1 MARMTL
7 MRRLKPGRAATE
19 VHHDIQNQT
28 IGRFIPSGLTLLAL
42 CSGTTAIRFAL
53 MENWKAAVIAI
64 IVAAVLD
71 TMDGKV
77 ARMLGADSKFGAQLD
92 SLADLV
98 SFGIAP
104 SVLVYMWTLHQAGGA
119 GWTIA
124 LAFCVCC
131 AIRLARFNIETVDAE
146 DSVAANAHFT
156 GVPTPAAACMILLT
170 MLLSFQFK
178 GTVAGAWL
186 SDPILNGAIVAVV
199 SLLMVSRLPT
209 LSLKNFH
216 LPRKLRVLAVL
227 AAAGIVT
234 LAVLWPWATLS
245 GGLILYIATLPL
257 GARPRGERRRRF
269 GRHLPPAE

>member
-1 MARMTL
+1 
-7 MRRLKPGRAATE
+7 MRRFRSGRATAKIRDE
-19 VHHDIQNQT
+19 MHDAPSF
-28 IGRFIPSGLTLLAL
+28 GRFVPSGLTLLGL

-53 MENWKAAVIAI
+53 MGHWQAAVIAI
-64 IVAAVLD
+64 VIAAVLD
-71 TMDGKV
+71 TLDGKL
-77 ARMLGADSKFGAQLD
+77 ARMIGADSKFGAQLD

-104 SVLVYMWTLHQAGGA
+104 SVLVYMWTLNQAGGA

-124 LAFCVCC
+124 LVFCVCC

-146 DSVAANAHFT
+146 DHDDANRHFT
-156 GVPTPAAACMILLT
+156 GVPTPAAACIILLP

-178 GTVAGAWL
+178 GTLLA
-186 SDPILNGAIVAVV
+186 DPILNGAVVSIV

-216 LPRKLRVLAVL
+216 LPKKLRPVAAL
-227 AAAGIVT
+227 AAAGVVT

-245 GGLILYIATLPL
+245 GGLILYILTLPL
-257 GARPRGERRRRF
+257 GARPRSERRRF
-269 GRHLPPAE
+269 GRLPPPAE

>member
-1 MARMTL
+1 
-7 MRRLKPGRAATE
+7 MRRFRPGRAAAK
-19 VHHDIQNQT
+19 VHDEMQDAPS
-28 IGRFIPSGLTLLAL
+28 IGRFVPSGLTLLGL

-53 MENWKAAVIAI
+53 MEHWKAAVIAI
-64 IVAAVLD
+64 VIAAVLD
-71 TMDGKV
+71 TLDGKV
-77 ARMLGADSKFGAQLD
+77 ARLIGADSKFGAQLD

-104 SVLVYMWTLHQAGGA
+104 SVLVYLWTLNQAGGA

-124 LAFCVCC
+124 LVFCVAS
-131 AIRLARFNIETVDAE
+131 AIRLARFNIETVDAK
-146 DSVAANAHFT
+146 DQRAANKHFT

-178 GTVAGAWL
+178 DTAAGAWL
-186 SDPILNGAIVAVV
+186 ADPILNGAIVSIV

-216 LPRKLRVLAVL
+216 LSRRLRPLAAL
-227 AAAGIVT
+227 AAAGVVT

-245 GGLILYIATLPL
+245 GGLILYILTLPL
-257 GARPRGERRRRF
+257 GARPRLEPRRRF
-269 GRHLPPAE
+269 GPPLPPAE

>member
-1 MARMTL
+1 M
-7 MRRLKPGRAATE
+7 MRRFRSGRVAAKA
-19 VHHDIQNQT
+19 HDDLHT
-28 IGRFIPSGLTLLAL
+28 PAIGRFVPSGLTLLGL

-53 MENWKAAVIAI
+53 MGNWKAAVIAI
-64 IVAAVLD
+64 VIAAVLD
-71 TMDGKV
+71 TMDGRI

-104 SVLVYMWTLHQAGGA
+104 SVLVYMWTLNQAGGA

-124 LAFCVCC
+124 LVFCVCC
-131 AIRLARFNIETVDAE
+131 AIRLARFNIETVEAE
-146 DSVAANAHFT
+146 DREDANSRFT
-156 GVPTPAAACMILLT
+156 GVPTPAAACMILLP

-178 GTVAGAWL
+178 GTLAGHWL
-186 SDPILNGAIVAVV
+186 SDPILNGGVVSAV

-209 LSLKNFH
+209 FSFKNFH
-216 LPRKLRVLAVL
+216 LPRKLLPLAVL

-245 GGLILYIATLPL
+245 GGLILYIMTLPL
-257 GARPRGERRRRF
+257 GARPRSERRRF
-269 GRHLPPAE
+269 FARHTPPAE

>member
-1 MARMTL
+1 
-7 MRRLKPGRAATE
+7 MRRFRPGRATAKL
-19 VHHDIQNQT
+19 HDGMEDIPS
-28 IGRFIPSGLTLLAL
+28 IGRFIPSGLTLLGL
-42 CSGTTAIRFAL
+42 CSGATAIRFAL
-53 MENWKAAVIAI
+53 MGNWKAAVIAI
-64 IVAAVLD
+64 VIAAVLD
-71 TMDGKV
+71 TLDGKL
-77 ARMLGADSKFGAQLD
+77 ARLIGADSKFGAQLD

-104 SVLVYMWTLHQAGGA
+104 SVLVYMWTLSEAGGA

-124 LAFCVCC
+124 LVFCVCC

-146 DSVAANAHFT
+146 DQEAANKHFT

-170 MLLSFQFK
+170 MLLSFQFN
-178 GTVAGAWL
+178 GTQAGAWL
-186 SDPILNGAIVAVV
+186 ADPILNGAIVSVV

-216 LPRKLRVLAVL
+216 LSRKLRPLAAL
-227 AAAGIVT
+227 AAAGVVT

-245 GGLILYIATLPL
+245 GGLILYILTLPL
-257 GARPRGERRRRF
+257 GARPRHEGRRRF

>member
-1 MARMTL
+1 
-7 MRRLKPGRAATE
+7 MRRFRPGRAIAKIRDD
-19 VHHDIQNQT
+19 HHDGFPL
-28 IGRFIPSGLTLLAL
+28 GRFLPSGLTLLAL
-42 CSGTTAIRFAL
+42 CSGTTSIRFAL
-53 MENWKAAVIAI
+53 MGNWKAAVIAI

-77 ARMLGADSKFGAQLD
+77 ARLLGADSKFGAQLD

-104 SVLVYMWTLHQAGGA
+104 TVLVYTWTLHQAGGA

-124 LAFCVCC
+124 LIYCACC

-146 DSVAANAHFT
+146 DQHEANKHFT

-178 GTVAGAWL
+178 GTEAGAL
-186 SDPILNGAIVAVV
+186 LANPILNGAIVSTVA
-199 SLLMVSRLPT
+199 LLMVSRLPT
-209 LSLKNFH
+209 LSFKNFH
-216 LPRKLRVLAVL
+216 LPRKLRVLAGL
-227 AAAGIVT
+227 AALGIVT

-245 GGLILYIATLPL
+245 AGLILYIATLPL
-257 GARPRGERRRRF
+257 GARPRSE
-269 GRHLPPAE
+269 GRLFRHRPPPAE

>member
-1 MARMTL
+1 
-7 MRRLKPGRAATE
+7 MRRLRPGRAIAK
-19 VHHDIQNQT
+19 VRDDMHDALSL
-28 IGRFIPSGLTLLAL
+28 GRFLPSGLTLLAL

-53 MENWKAAVIAI
+53 TDNWKAAVIAI
-64 IVAAVLD
+64 VVAAVLD
-71 TMDGKV
+71 TMDGKL
-77 ARMLGADSKFGAQLD
+77 ARLLGADSKFGAQLD

-124 LAFCVCC
+124 LVFCVCC
-131 AIRLARFNIETVDAE
+131 AIRLARFNIETADAE
-146 DSVAANAHFT
+146 DPEEANKHFT

-178 GTVAGAWL
+178 WTAAGAWL
-186 SDPILNGAIVAVV
+186 SDPVLNGAIVAVV

-216 LPRKLRVLAVL
+216 LALKLRPIAVL
-227 AAAGIVT
+227 LAAGVVT

-245 GGLILYIATLPL
+245 GGLILYILTLPL
-257 GARPRGERRRRF
+257 GARPRSERRRRF
-269 GRHLPPAE
+269 GDEFPPAP